1 MPRVAAILGFSTAL
15 LLFCGY
21 LPSVPAQVPAKARS
35 KAAKLDE
42 FGPLGHC
49 DLTARL
55 DNLAIAI
62 ETTRGAKA
70 HIISYAPPGVG
81 ERFLELLKD
90 YLVNTRG
97 LLPGRIKTIYGG
109 RNTDLTHPKFELWIV
124 PRNATPPEPQKH
136 ETNVETF
143 KGLFADDPAWDH
155 LDIQGEEEMGPG
167 IGRTTD
173 ASFADILNQQKNAV
187 GYLVVY
193 SGEDAVPGASKR
205 IAQRQIDY
213 LKGFN
218 LEPGRVNVIFGGHQK
233 ETRLQ
238 LWILPK
244 DAPPP
249 VRDAGPELPLART
262 VKAGDFY
269 AYDLGAAKNETN
281 VFTRLK
287 EILSAEKTLR
297 AFLVVKLESPNSN
310 EDLVDEE
317 PEPPDVS
324 ETSTSEPVTQPE
336 PADLTKLVEKWRAEL
351 ANTHKIGADRF
362 IVLFTTAPEFESS
375 HLSLWI
381 VPKGQPLPDPHEEEE
396 PQPQPE

>member
-1 MPRVAAILGFSTAL
+1 MPRVAAILGFSAAL
-15 LLFCGY
+15 LLCCGY
-21 LPSVPAQVPAKARS
+21 SPRVSAQAPAKAQAV
-35 KAAKLDE
+35 AAKFDE
-42 FGPLGHC
+42 FGALGHC

-62 ETTRGAKA
+62 ENTRGSKA
-70 HIISYAPPGVG
+70 HIISYAPPGLG

-90 YLVNTRG
+90 YLVNSRG

-109 RNTDLTHPKFELWIV
+109 RNTDLTQPKFELWIV
-124 PRNATPPEPQKH
+124 PRNAAPPEPQKH

-143 KGLFADDPAWDH
+143 KGLFTDDPAWDH
-155 LDIQGEEEMGPG
+155 LDIQGEDVMGPG

-187 GYLVVY
+187 GYLIVY
-193 SGEDAVPGASKR
+193 SGEDAVPGASRR
-205 IAQRQIDY
+205 IAQYQIDY

-218 LEPGRVNVIFGGHQK
+218 LEPSRVNVIFGGHQK

-244 DAPPP
+244 EAPPP

-269 AYDLGAAKNETN
+269 AYDLGDPKNETD

-297 AFLVVKLESPNSN
+297 AFLVVRLESPNSH
-310 EDLVDEE
+310 ETLIDEE
-317 PEPPDVS
+317 PESPGVP
-324 ETSTSEPVTQPE
+324 ETSTSELIEQRE
-336 PADLTKLVEKWRAEL
+336 PTDLTKLVEKWRMEL
-351 ANTHKIGADRF
+351 ANKHKIGPDRL
-362 IVLFTTAPEFESS
+362 IVLFTTAEEFDSN
-375 HLSLWI
+375 HISLWI